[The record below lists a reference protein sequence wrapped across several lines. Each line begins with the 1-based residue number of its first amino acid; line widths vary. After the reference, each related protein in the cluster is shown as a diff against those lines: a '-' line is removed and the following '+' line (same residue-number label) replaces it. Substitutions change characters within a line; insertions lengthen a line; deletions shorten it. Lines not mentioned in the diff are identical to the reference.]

1 MSQTHDPYV
10 INCVMPGQRIQSV
23 APFSNAIYIYLYL
36 LIHVTKRGYVEYPSH
51 SEITLIFIVFKTL
64 NCIKYMLIYD
74 ELNLR

>member
-23 APFSNAIYIYLYL
+23 APFSNVINIYLYL

-51 SEITLIFIVFKTL
+51 SEITLI
-64 NCIKYMLIYD
+64 
-74 ELNLR
+74 